1 VRPGAGPAI
10 TALELIAADHWRG
23 TQEARLGDWL
33 LRAAGGFTG
42 RANSALAVGDPGLPL
57 PDAVAAVTR
66 WYRARGLPPMIAVPL
81 PLGDEGSP
89 PRPGGL
95 DHFLAERDWATRP
108 GPAFVMTAGDGA
120 APGPPSLVAQS
131 PVTQSPVTQSPATPC
146 LPPGATLR
154 VDAEPD
160 DAWLAMYHYRGREL
174 PANARAVLMS
184 APWQGFAS
192 IREEPGPP
200 LAIARLSVGGGWA
213 GITAVEVSAAR
224 RRRGLGTLITRAVC
238 QLAARR
244 GARQVFLQVE
254 TDNTA
259 AQAMYERC
267 GFGYS
272 HRYHYRVAPAA

>member
-1 VRPGAGPAI
+1 MTPGAGPDI
-10 TALELIAADHWRG
+10 TDLELIASGHWRG

-57 PDAVAAVTR
+57 PDALDAVTR
-66 WYRARGLPPMIAVPL
+66 WYRARGLPPMIAVPQ
-81 PLGDEGSP
+81 PLAAEGSSHP
-89 PRPGGL
+89 SGL

-108 GPAFVMTAGDGA
+108 GPAFVMTAGAGA
-120 APGPPSLVAQS
+120 VPRLPSLES
-131 PVTQSPVTQSPATPC
+131 PF

-154 VDAEPD
+154 MDAEPD

-174 PANARAVLMS
+174 PASARAVLMS

-192 IREEPGPP
+192 IRPEAGPP

-213 GITAVEVSAAR
+213 GITAVEVPAAC

-238 QLAARR
+238 QQAAQR

-254 TDNTA
+254 TDNAA

-272 HRYHYRVAPAA
+272 HRYHYRIAPAA